1 MFQGFSTHKRSF
13 LLTKKKLPSHKDMS
27 ILFKKLFLTTKY
39 VSYVMLIQVNKTV
52 KFTLEKK
59 TKKVKTMT

>member
-1 MFQGFSTHKRSF
+1 
-13 LLTKKKLPSHKDMS
+13 MS